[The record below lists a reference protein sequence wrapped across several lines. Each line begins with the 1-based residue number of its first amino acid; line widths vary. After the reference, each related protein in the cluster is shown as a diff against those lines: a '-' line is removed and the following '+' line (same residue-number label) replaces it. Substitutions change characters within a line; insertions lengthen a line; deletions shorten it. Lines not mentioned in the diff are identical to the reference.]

1 MRELMWKYLNLPMD
15 LADAALVRMAE
26 CERVRRV
33 FTVDWQDFQIYRPH
47 RLGRFQILP

>member
-1 MRELMWKYLNLPMD
+1 MD

-33 FTVDWQDFQIYRPH
+33 FMADWHDFEIYRLY
-47 RLGRFQILP
+47 RLGGCRILA